1 MDYGFT
7 LIPVT
12 MLFLNHSGSV
22 TIRFTLL
29 DNRGAV
35 AIPIPIMAF
44 ANAHASADG
53 TNSNSNIVRQS
64 WRRNGSYGS
73 NHQNVLHSN
82 FLHCEPLVLMKP
94 VVESSRTSANCCWNF
109 FASGFFCV
117 GNDSWRFKSRD
128 DDQTT
133 RARTV
138 SATPAS
144 SDGASARPNSSF
156 KGVPFGCR

>member
-22 TIRFTLL
+22 T
-29 DNRGAV
+29 
-35 AIPIPIMAF
+35 IMAF

-117 GNDSWRFKSRD
+117 GN
-128 DDQTT
+128 
-133 RARTV
+133 
-138 SATPAS
+138 
-144 SDGASARPNSSF
+144 
-156 KGVPFGCR
+156 

>member
-1 MDYGFT
+1 VRWALEREQEIRGSVKGPFPLVTVVMDYGFT

-29 DNRGAV
+29 DNRAV
-35 AIPIPIMAF
+35 AIPITIMAF

-94 VVESSRTSANCCWNF
+94 VVEAPEPQRTAAGTFLRRAF
-109 FASGFFCV
+109 FAWGTM
-117 GNDSWRFKSRD
+117 NWHE
-128 DDQTT
+128 T
-133 RARTV
+133 A
-138 SATPAS
+138 
-144 SDGASARPNSSF
+144 
-156 KGVPFGCR
+156 VP

>member
-29 DNRGAV
+29 DNRAV
-35 AIPIPIMAF
+35 AIPITIMAF

-64 WRRNGSYGS
+64 WRRNGSYGMRRFFPALIIADRGF
-73 NHQNVLHSN
+73 Q
-82 FLHCEPLVLMKP
+82 CIG
-94 VVESSRTSANCCWNF
+94 TSAVPCY
-109 FASGFFCV
+109 
-117 GNDSWRFKSRD
+117 DSEAAG
-128 DDQTT
+128 T
-133 RARTV
+133 
-138 SATPAS
+138 
-144 SDGASARPNSSF
+144 NLE
-156 KGVPFGCR
+156 

>member
-22 TIRFTLL
+22 TI
-29 DNRGAV
+29 
-35 AIPIPIMAF
+35 MAF
-44 ANAHASADG
+44 ANAHASANR

-82 FLHCEPLVLMKP
+82 FLHCEPWNLMKP
-94 VVESSRTSANCCWNF
+94 VVESSRNLIELQLEPFS
-109 FASGFFCV
+109 V
-117 GNDSWRFKSRD
+117 ERFLRWE
-128 DDQTT
+128 
-133 RARTV
+133 R
-138 SATPAS
+138 
-144 SDGASARPNSSF
+144 
-156 KGVPFGCR
+156 